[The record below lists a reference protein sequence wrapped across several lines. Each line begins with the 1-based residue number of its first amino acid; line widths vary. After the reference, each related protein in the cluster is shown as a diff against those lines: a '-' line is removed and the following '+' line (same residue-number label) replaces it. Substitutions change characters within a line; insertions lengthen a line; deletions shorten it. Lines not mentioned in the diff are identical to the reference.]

1 MNPFLAIGLGA
12 ITGWALAKYL
22 RGSGLAQNPEWRIKY
37 DDLDDNLG
45 DVFVGKQLIG
55 TVLNM
60 GIPGQKKA
68 WQAGDWRDLPMP
80 GAYPTADAAAT
91 VVYDVWIQ
99 KKQSERAASKS
110 PKSVPDALEITVPD
124 WVKNVE
130 VGAIAGN
137 ADRFIV
143 WVDDDKAG
151 YIDRRGKNWDAYF
164 LFGNE
169 KKQLEIG
176 TTRKRAVT
184 AVYCASKLFENV
196 SDAVTP
202 GKEQHYFPRRY
213 SLLPPLPLK
222 PGQTEEQ
229 QGPPRQVEEFY
240 TTLHPFQ
247 QTAGQIAAAT
257 KIPKAEVERYAKKL
271 AENRVIY
278 GVMSKERTETFKRVE
293 SLAPVSRRGA
303 VGRPRRIVST
313 VDIRKLR
320 KSEQLTAAE
329 KRALPRVKSER
340 GYKFALI
347 GPTGEVG
354 LYG

>member
-22 RGSGLAQNPEWRIKY
+22 REAGLVQNPEWRIKY

-55 TVLNM
+55 SVLNM

-91 VVYDVWIQ
+91 VVYDAWIQ
-99 KKQSERAASKS
+99 KKQSERAASKP
-110 PKSVPDALEITVPD
+110 PKSVPDSLEITVPD

-164 LFGNE
+164 LFGDE

-184 AVYCASKLFENV
+184 AVYCAFKLFENV
-196 SDAVTP
+196 SAAVTP

-247 QTAGQIAAAT
+247 QTAGQISAAT

-354 LYG
+354 LHG